1 MCKDKEKKV
10 DFRMQFLDFLQQKF
24 IVFQSSSVPLFT
36 CIFFAE
42 KAKKDTAS
50 IGARLEV
57 LVFRRLL
64 VGVSTQ
70 SCHSEERGIFAS
82 NSTKIGDSLYGVS
95 REGFDSA
102 QPDKTIDKI
111 LYVRNKT
118 KP

>member
-57 LVFRRLL
+57 LVF
-64 VGVSTQ
+64 S
-70 SCHSEERGIFAS
+70 RGFCWSVYA
-82 NSTKIGDSLYGVS
+82 
-95 REGFDSA
+95 
-102 QPDKTIDKI
+102 I
-111 LYVRNKT
+111 LSFRGTRNLRK
-118 KP
+118 

>member
-24 IVFQSSSVPLFT
+24 IVFQSSSVPLPKLRDT

-57 LVFRRLL
+57 LVFRRGFCWSVYAIL
-64 VGVSTQ
+64 SF
-70 SCHSEERGIFAS
+70 RG
-82 NSTKIGDSLYGVS
+82 T
-95 REGFDSA
+95 
-102 QPDKTIDKI
+102 
-111 LYVRNKT
+111 RNLHK
-118 KP
+118 